1 MPLLAE
7 AKVEGGGGH
16 AETFVG
22 TMFYVALVVLIMFGL
37 LAVARKGFR
46 PGVFQGRLAN
56 YSEQLYLFVN
66 NLCVSIIGPH
76 GAKYVPMIVTFW
88 LIIFI
93 SNMVALAFPVAPTAI
108 LSFNLGLALIS
119 IGYVQWEGIKSN
131 GFFGH
136 FKHFAGPKMG
146 GPLVLISVMLFCIEL
161 VSEIMKAV
169 SLSLRLYGNIHG
181 GHEAVLAMNKLGD
194 AIYTPVGAFMLPIK
208 LLTCVVQALI
218 FCLLLCVYIGLVTSH
233 DHGDDHADDHG
244 HAPEPAAA

>member
-1 MPLLAE
+1 MEPITRLMPLLAE
-7 AKVEGGGGH
+7 AKVEGGEH

-22 TMFYVALVVLIMFGL
+22 TMFYVALVILVMFGL

-88 LIIFI
+88 LVIFI

-146 GPLVLISVMLFCIEL
+146 GPLILISVMLFCIEL
-161 VSEIMKAV
+161 VSEVMKAV

-181 GHEAVLAMNKLGD
+181 GHEAVTSLNKLWNV
-194 AIYTPVGAFMLPIK
+194 IPVGELLIPVK
-208 LLTCVVQALI
+208 LLTVVVQALI
-218 FCLLLCVYIGLVTSH
+218 FCLLTCVYISLVTH
-233 DHGDDHADDHG
+233 HEDEHET
-244 HAPEPAAA
+244 APAH